1 MVDAAQ
7 LPAGR
12 VQSVPHTTR
21 KGTMAKRAG
30 SREEGEKQEC
40 KSILLLGPE
49 GEENETLKAL
59 EENPE
64 FKLTRTSNPG
74 KAARL
79 VKKLEPDFV
88 LCFGRIVQTPDGN
101 FVLEF

>member
-1 MVDAAQ
+1 MTNR
-7 LPAGR
+7 PG
-12 VQSVPHTTR
+12 
-21 KGTMAKRAG
+21 KRDE
-30 SREEGEKQEC
+30 RESAES
-40 KSILLLGPE
+40 KSILLLGPD

-64 FKLTRTSNPG
+64 FRLTRTSNPG